1 MNRDFLYVFLAGSV
15 MYVALHWYL
24 HLDDRAGIVEHVKRY
39 LYYAMAIDL
48 GVAYVLTRYFAP
60 APQEE
65 DEDKDKEKDKR
76 QYTDEEKKI
85 MMARM
90 QEARRQQMQVQMQRD
105 HERTIHEQ
113 ERLRKERQDRRE
125 KQELQEK
132 QAREQVAE
140 DNAPKGA
147 ESRGEVRMDGR
158 TDGPAR
164 MREADSESTR
174 SAGHMDSDGGKPSIF
189 SKSTASDSTTEES
202 VPEKRAAEKRVAEKR
217 VVKNRTSESRA
228 SPKKTSPRVNESVE
242 DLDTPIKIST
252 NKENLRVKRK
262 ESSRDSQ
269 VSGTSHHSRASQA
282 SQLDDTEIP
291 MFK

>member
-24 HLDDRAGIVEHVKRY
+24 HLDNRAGIVEHVKRY

-60 APQEE
+60 ALQEE

-113 ERLRKERQDRRE
+113 EKLRKERQDRRE

-147 ESRGEVRMDGR
+147 ETRAGSEARADGR
-158 TDGPAR
+158 AH
-164 MREADSESTR
+164 MREVDSESTR

-202 VPEKRAAEKRVAEKR
+202 VPEKR
-217 VVKNRTSESRA
+217 VVESRA
-228 SPKKTSPRVNESVE
+228 SPKKASPRVNESVE

-252 NKENLRVKRK
+252 NKENIRVKGK

-269 VSGTSHHSRASQA
+269 VSGASHHSQA

>member
-1 MNRDFLYVFLAGSV
+1 MFYTLASKLLIKDSSMNRDFLYVFLAGSV

-24 HLDDRAGIVEHVKRY
+24 HLDNRAGIVEHVKRY

-113 ERLRKERQDRRE
+113 EKLRKERQDRRE

-140 DNAPKGA
+140 DNAPRRT
-147 ESRGEVRMDGR
+147 ESRGEARTDGR
-158 TDGPAR
+158 TDGPAHA
-164 MREADSESTR
+164 READSESTR

-202 VPEKRAAEKRVAEKR
+202 VPEKRVAEKRVAE
-217 VVKNRTSESRA
+217 SRA
-228 SPKKTSPRVNESVE
+228 SPRVNESVE

-252 NKENLRVKRK
+252 NKENIRVKGK

-269 VSGTSHHSRASQA
+269 VSGTSHHSQASQA